1 MSKNPFSIYDFM
13 GYLFPGVVVLV
24 LFLAFSQIGFDVTKL
39 DKITLAS
46 NPELSG
52 KFDLEKSFI
61 LIVLCYILGHI
72 VAYLSSITVEFASN
86 KIFGYPSKYLLC
98 EKRQD
103 WKSLFFNYF
112 ATEGTSS
119 NSFFK
124 VVKLVMKFLLKLLV
138 MLLIFPVLFSIYT
151 IGYIF
156 DINGFICRQ
165 LDSYLC
171 ETIIGKEYLLAKML
185 NIKHPDVNEECD
197 YHRII
202 LHYVYLNIASSQRKT
217 DNYIALYGFLRS
229 VCLLS
234 SIMFLLVSVLSLKT
248 IDFSAPFDYYII
260 GTICFFYFVS
270 YLTFLGFV
278 KFYRRYTLEN
288 FMALLTCTS
297 EDQNGAIKVNK

>member
-1 MSKNPFSIYDFM
+1 M
-13 GYLFPGVVVLV
+13 GYLFPGVVVL
-24 LFLAFSQIGFDVTKL
+24 LLYLAFSQIGFDIVQL
-39 DKITLAS
+39 RKISLST

-72 VAYLSSITVEFASN
+72 VAYLSSITVEFATN
-86 KIFGYPSKYLLC
+86 KIFGYPSKYLLK
-98 EKRQD
+98 EKRLI
-103 WKSLFFNYF
+103 WKNMFFNYF

-119 NSFFK
+119 IALWRR
-124 VVKLVMKFLLKLLV
+124 VKLVMKLILKIVVFVLL
-138 MLLIFPVLFSIYT
+138 FPVLFSIFT
-151 IGYIF
+151 IGYVF
-156 DINGFICRQ
+156 DINGFITRS
-165 LDSYLC
+165 LDPYLR

-202 LHYVYLNIASSQRKT
+202 LHYVYLNIDNSQRKT

-229 VCLLS
+229 ICLLS
-234 SIMFLLVSVLSLKT
+234 SMTFLFVIVLSLKT
-248 IDFSAPFDYYII
+248 IDLTAPLDWYVI
-260 GTICFFYFVS
+260 GVLGFLYFVS

-288 FMALLTCTS
+288 LMALLTCLKEES
-297 EDQNGAIKVNK
+297 E

>member
-1 MSKNPFSIYDFM
+1 M
-13 GYLFPGVVVLV
+13 GYLFPGVVVFV
-24 LFLAFSQIGFDVTKL
+24 LFTFFLQINFDVTKL
-39 DKITLAS
+39 NEIS
-46 NPELSG
+46 FEVNPKLNG
-52 KFDLEKSFI
+52 NVDLEKSFI

-98 EKRQD
+98 GKRQN
-103 WKSLFFNYF
+103 WKNLFFNYF

-119 NSFFK
+119 NSALK
-124 VVKLVMKFLLKLLV
+124 WTKLIMKLILKLFV
-138 MLLIFPVLFSIYT
+138 MILIFPVLFSIFT

-171 ETIIGKEYLLAKML
+171 ETIVGKEYMLAKML

-202 LHYVYLNIASSQRKT
+202 LHYVYLNIVSSQRKT
-217 DNYIALYGFLRS
+217 DNYVALYGFLRS
-229 VCLLS
+229 ICLLS
-234 SIMFLLVSVLSLKT
+234 CIAFLIVLILSLKT
-248 IDFSAPFDYYII
+248 INFSAPFDFCII
-260 GTICFFYFVS
+260 STLCLFYFVS

-288 FMALLTCTS
+288 FMALLTCIS
-297 EDQNGAIKVNK
+297 EDIKENI